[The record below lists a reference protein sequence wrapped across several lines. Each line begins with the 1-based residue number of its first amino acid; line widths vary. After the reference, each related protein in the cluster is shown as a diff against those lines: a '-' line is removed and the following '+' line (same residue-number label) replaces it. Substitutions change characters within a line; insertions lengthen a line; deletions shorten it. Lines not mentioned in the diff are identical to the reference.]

1 MTMEYLISDLRSS
14 IPILQKI
21 ADGQIL
27 SFDEAWSLV
36 TIYKRYR
43 NSSAFVDYVED
54 TPKSEYAKLH
64 RDAAA
69 LTKETSAI
77 LHIYYDGKEL
87 FKSFDPKPIYNKHL
101 EPSFSAYLQA
111 KEVSVKA
118 YDDFKPI
125 QSNMDFPELHYSQE
139 EIPHMWKIY
148 NEKKEYSDNCSKRTK
163 ELFEVYD
170 RERRR
175 TAGLFNFKMSAFIM
189 LVYSLDEMGKAL
201 LADLDDIAGK
211 EDEV

>member
-1 MTMEYLISDLRSS
+1 MYIALLVALAFAVAGAFTFNMLVKPYAVY
-14 IPILQKI
+14 
-21 ADGQIL
+21 ADG
-27 SFDEAWSLV
+27 
-36 TIYKRYR
+36 TK
-43 NSSAFVDYVED
+43 VED
-54 TPKSEYAKLH
+54 PCIV
-64 RDAAA
+64 
-69 LTKETSAI
+69 SA
-77 LHIYYDGKEL
+77 DGKEL
-87 FKSFDPKPIYNKHL
+87 FKSFDPKPIYNEHL
-101 EPSFSAYLQA
+101 KPSYSAYLQA

-125 QSNMDFPELHYSQE
+125 QNNMDFPELHYSQD

-148 NEKKEYSDNCSKRTK
+148 NEKKEYSDKCSNRTK

-201 LADLDDIAGK
+201 LADLNDIAGRG
-211 EDEV
+211 DNV